1 MKAHK
6 GSIATGIEITEVRV
20 TENNQKEPETR
31 AHQDSIA
38 TGIEITE
45 ERITGNKQKEPE
57 T

>member
-1 MKAHK
+1 METEEKATITEPHIKMKAHK
-6 GSIATGIEITEVRV
+6 G
-20 TENNQKEPETR
+20 
-31 AHQDSIA
+31 SIA